1 MKRDFLEDLKDGKYN
16 KRDNI
21 ADIIPYTLEGI
32 PYGLPINASADLRQN
47 ITAAIFK
54 HITPEEDFEDI
65 VAELDLDGHS
75 DEKNVETHDVITFSI
90 SNAVETTAF
99 ILHDLFQILDK
110 NNYKTTFGESLFY
123 TSLFRLK
130 ESFKSAIILLRYGFF
145 VEVIPIYRLIY
156 EQLCWACFVID
167 EKCEEDIMKNKTT
180 RNTKYLKEKIN
191 VEYGKLYDNFSKEA
205 HLAPKMINK
214 YLSLNGNRVNIL
226 ERSGKKSK
234 TEIYNLILLFKIY
247 TEVFKYSIDEHFK
260 LDDVDKRYYNDFVEA
275 QLLMCSELFKSFYN
289 NDDRISIGEQY
300 KI

>member
-1 MKRDFLEDLKDGKYN
+1 MKRDFLKDLKDGKYN

-54 HITPEEDFEDI
+54 HITPEVDFEDI

-75 DEKNVETHDVITFSI
+75 DEKNVETHDVITFTI
-90 SNAVETTAF
+90 SNAVESTAY
-99 ILHDLFQILDK
+99 ILHDLFQTLDN

-167 EKCEEDIMKNKTT
+167 ENCEEEIMKNKTT
-180 RNTKYLKEKIN
+180 RNTKFLKEKIN
-191 VEYGKLYDNFSKEA
+191 KEYGKLYDYLSKEA
-205 HLAPKMINK
+205 HLAPKIINK
-214 YLSLNGNRVNIL
+214 YHSLNGDRVSIL

-234 TEIYNLILLFKIY
+234 IEIDNLILLFKIY
-247 TEVFKYSIDEHFK
+247 TEVFKYSINEHFI

-275 QLLMCSELFKSFYN
+275 QLLLCSQLTESYYN
-289 NDDRISIGEQY
+289 NDDSISIDEQ
-300 KI
+300 I